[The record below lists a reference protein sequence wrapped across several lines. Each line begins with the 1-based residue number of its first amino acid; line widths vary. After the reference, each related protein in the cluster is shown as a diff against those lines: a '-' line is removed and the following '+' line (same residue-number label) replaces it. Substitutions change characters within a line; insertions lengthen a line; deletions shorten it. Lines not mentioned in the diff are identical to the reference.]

1 MSELNPSVYLA
12 SVCLVNPIDVCL
24 LLSTEFDQYLFE
36 KIPNVLCQVRLRESD
51 VFSDQPTTFL
61 ACLFLPISVVS
72 NLLMSIRTELAC
84 LLASVF

>member
-36 KIPNVLCQVRLRESD
+36 RIPNVLCQVFLRESG
-51 VFSDQPTTFL
+51 VFSDYPTTFL
-61 ACLFLPISVVS
+61 VCFFLPMSVVS
-72 NLLMSIRTELAC
+72 NLLTSIRSELAC